1 MIPLNNWATQAL
13 NKLAEG
19 KKNVSGNKE
28 KAMAPAVAAQLESFC
43 RQDAEFAQA
52 VAQGGTFADCMKAV
66 ANGVGSSISDL
77 DAYKKA
83 VRFYFP
89 GAEVKMQLTI
99 DLIGDAAGKGE
110 PEATPVAAQPAPV
123 EEKPKVISLNL
134 DFDLSDF
141 F

>member
-1 MIPLNNWATQAL
+1 MIPFNNWATDAL

-19 KKNVSGNKE
+19 KKNVFGSKE
-28 KAMAPAVAAQLESFC
+28 KKMAPEVSARLAAFC
-43 RQDAEFAQA
+43 QQNTEFARA
-52 VAQGGTFADCMKAV
+52 VVQGGTFADCMEEV
-66 ANGVGSSISDL
+66 AEGVGAHISDL

-99 DLIGDAAGKGE
+99 DLTGETATAAE
-110 PEATPVAAQPAPV
+110 SVAEAAAQ
-123 EEKPKVISLNL
+123 EEKPKVIAL
-134 DFDLSDF
+134 DLDSFDLSDF

>member
-1 MIPLNNWATQAL
+1 MIPLNTWATEAI
-13 NKLAEG
+13 NKLKEG
-19 KKNVSGNKE
+19 KKSVSGNKE

-99 DLIGDAAGKGE
+99 DLIGAAAGDPE
-110 PEATPVAAQPAPV
+110 PETIPVAEPAPV
-123 EEKPKVISLNL
+123 KTKVISLNL
-134 DFDLSDF
+134 DDGFDLSDF

>member
-1 MIPLNNWATQAL
+1 MIPLNNWATEAI
-13 NKLAEG
+13 NKLKEG

-28 KAMAPAVAAQLESFC
+28 EAMAPAVAAQLESFC
-43 RQDAEFAQA
+43 RQDTEYAQA
-52 VAQGGTFADCMKAV
+52 VAQGGTFADCMKQV

-99 DLIGDAAGKGE
+99 DLIGKAAGEIE
-110 PEATPVAAQPAPV
+110 PEAIPVAATAA
-123 EEKPKVISLNL
+123 EKPKVISLNL
-134 DFDLSDF
+134 DDGFDLSDF

>member
-1 MIPLNNWATQAL
+1 MIPLNNWATEAL
-13 NKLAEG
+13 NKLKEG
-19 KKNVSGNKE
+19 KKSVSGQKE
-28 KAMAPAVAAQLESFC
+28 KFMAPAVAAQLESFC

-52 VAQGGTFADCMKAV
+52 VVQGGTFADCMKAV
-66 ANGVGSSISDL
+66 ADGVGNCISDL

-99 DLIGDAAGKGE
+99 DLIGTAAGE
-110 PEATPVAAQPAPV
+110 PEPETIPVAAPAP
-123 EEKPKVISLNL
+123 EKPKVISLDL
-134 DFDLSDF
+134 DDGFDLSDF

>member
-1 MIPLNNWATQAL
+1 MIPLNNWATEAI
-13 NKLAEG
+13 NKLKEG

-52 VAQGGTFADCMKAV
+52 VVQGGTFADCMKAV

-99 DLIGDAAGKGE
+99 DLIGKAAGETK
-110 PEATPVAAQPAPV
+110 PETTPVAAPAP
-123 EEKPKVISLNL
+123 EKPKVISLNL
-134 DFDLSDF
+134 DDGFDLSDF

>member
-13 NKLAEG
+13 NKLKEG
-19 KKNVSGNKE
+19 KKSVSGQKE

-52 VAQGGTFADCMKAV
+52 VAQGGPFSACMKAV
-66 ANGVGSSISDL
+66 ADGVGNCISDL

-83 VRFYFP
+83 VQFYFP

-99 DLIGDAAGKGE
+99 DLIGKAAG
-110 PEATPVAAQPAPV
+110 EAESETIPVADPAP
-123 EEKPKVISLNL
+123 EKPKVISLDM

-141 F
+141 FM

>member
-13 NKLAEG
+13 NKLKEG
-19 KKNVSGNKE
+19 KKSVSGQKE
-28 KAMAPAVAAQLESFC
+28 KAMAPAVAAQLEHFC

-52 VAQGGTFADCMKAV
+52 VVQGGTFADCMKAV
-66 ANGVGSSISDL
+66 ADGVGNCISDL

-83 VRFYFP
+83 VQFYFP

-99 DLIGDAAGKGE
+99 DLIGKAAGEAE
-110 PEATPVAAQPAPV
+110 PEAIPVAVPA

-134 DFDLSDF
+134 DDGFDLSDF

>member
-1 MIPLNNWATQAL
+1 MIPLNTWAADAI
-13 NKLAEG
+13 NKLKEG

-83 VRFYFP
+83 VTFYFP
-89 GAEVKMQLTI
+89 GAKVHMKLTI
-99 DLIGDAAGKGE
+99 DLIGDAAGESE
-110 PEATPVAAQPAPV
+110 PETVPVAEPAP
-123 EEKPKVISLNL
+123 EKTKIISLNL
-134 DFDLSDF
+134 DDDFDLSDF

>member
-1 MIPLNNWATQAL
+1 MIPLNTWATEAI
-13 NKLAEG
+13 NKLKEG
-19 KKNVSGNKE
+19 KKSVSGNKE

-52 VAQGGTFADCMKAV
+52 VVQGGTFADCMKAV

-83 VRFYFP
+83 VRFFFP

-99 DLIGDAAGKGE
+99 DLIGAAAGDPE
-110 PEATPVAAQPAPV
+110 PETIPVAEPAPV
-123 EEKPKVISLNL
+123 KPKVISLNL
-134 DFDLSDF
+134 DDGFDLSDF

>member
-1 MIPLNNWATQAL
+1 MIYWTTEAI
-13 NKLAEG
+13 NKLKEG

-28 KAMAPAVAAQLESFC
+28 KAMAPAVAAQLDSFC

-83 VRFYFP
+83 VAFYFP
-89 GAEVKMQLTI
+89 GAKVHMKLTI
-99 DLIGDAAGKGE
+99 DLIGDAAGETE
-110 PEATPVAAQPAPV
+110 PETVPVAVPAP
-123 EEKPKVISLNL
+123 EKPKVISLNL
-134 DFDLSDF
+134 DDGFDLSDF

>member
-1 MIPLNNWATQAL
+1 MIPLNNWANEAID
-13 NKLAEG
+13 KLKEG
-19 KKNVSGNKE
+19 EKNVSGNKE
-28 KAMAPAVAAQLESFC
+28 KAMAPVVAAQLESFC

-52 VAQGGTFADCMKAV
+52 VAQGGTFSDCMKAV

-99 DLIGDAAGKGE
+99 DLIGKAAGETE
-110 PEATPVAAQPAPV
+110 PEAIPVTAPAPQ
-123 EEKPKVISLNL
+123 KPKVISLNL
-134 DFDLSDF
+134 DDGFDLSDLF
-141 F
+141 

>member
-1 MIPLNNWATQAL
+1 MIPLNNWATEAV
-13 NKLAEG
+13 NKLKEG

-52 VAQGGTFADCMKAV
+52 VVQGGTFSDCMKEV
-66 ANGVGSSISDL
+66 AKGVGNCISDL

-83 VRFYFP
+83 VQFYFP

-99 DLIGDAAGKGE
+99 DLIGKAAAETE
-110 PEATPVAAQPAPV
+110 PEAIPVAAPT

-134 DFDLSDF
+134 DDGFDLSDF

>member
-1 MIPLNNWATQAL
+1 MIPLNTWATEAID
-13 NKLAEG
+13 KLREG

-52 VAQGGTFADCMKAV
+52 VVQGGTFSDCMKAV

-99 DLIGDAAGKGE
+99 DLIGDAAGGTE
-110 PEATPVAAQPAPV
+110 PEIVPVAAPAP
-123 EEKPKVISLNL
+123 EKPKVISLNL
-134 DFDLSDF
+134 DDGFDLSDF